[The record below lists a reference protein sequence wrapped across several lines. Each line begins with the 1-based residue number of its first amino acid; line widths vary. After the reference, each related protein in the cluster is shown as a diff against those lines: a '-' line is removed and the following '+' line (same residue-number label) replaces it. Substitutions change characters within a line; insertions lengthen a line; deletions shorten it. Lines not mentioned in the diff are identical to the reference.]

1 MPRRARLTAR
11 ATRRLAAGL
20 AAAGLAV
27 GAAGCGAPP
36 PQAPVGVASKLSA
49 ALTTIAAMCG
59 ESYRAQAFSSAP
71 DLGRL
76 EREASSS
83 AETLANDARR
93 HPRWIY
99 QGATLAQLRAQARAR
114 LTECDL
120 RSAARRLGG

>member
-1 MPRRARLTAR
+1 MPGRARLTAR
-11 ATRRLAAGL
+11 PTARLAAGL
-20 AAAGLAV
+20 AAAGLAI
-27 GAAGCGAPP
+27 GAAGCGAPQ
-36 PQAPVGVASKLSA
+36 PQAPVGVASKVSS

-83 AETLANDARR
+83 AQTLADDARR
-93 HPRWIY
+93 HPQWIY

-114 LTECDL
+114 LTECKL
-120 RSAARRLGG
+120 RSAARLLTG